1 MGTRASAATD
11 ATSSY
16 TLQEQTQEEV
26 IASVEKMLAKEK
38 DSSIKAFAKNTAA
51 AEFDLNEGIVSV
63 KKKET
68 KAPKPTT

>member
-1 MGTRASAATD
+1 
-11 ATSSY
+11 
-16 TLQEQTQEEV
+16 
-26 IASVEKMLAKEK
+26 MLAKEK

-68 KAPKPTT
+68 KAPKPAT